1 MLWKLKQIHVE
12 GQKQGCMRKQ
22 DSATLAGDDSDSPK
36 GFLITLSQSL
46 IDLKL
51 ETQLWRL
58 SRTFPIFFK

>member
-1 MLWKLKQIHVE
+1 ME